1 MDITLGRKTTTP
13 QDPRHLSVGPVVTT
27 GVRATAIAGAEHVP
41 GGSDAHR
48 PDRTPY
54 LRPSKRGR

>member
-1 MDITLGRKTTTP
+1 MDITLGRKTSTP
-13 QDPRHLSVGPVVTT
+13 QDPRHPSVQPVVTT

-48 PDRTPY
+48 PNRTPGVS
-54 LRPSKRGR
+54 PSKRGR